1 MAGVGTVPA
10 PPAPSRSP
18 RRHWPDASRCALL
31 AHYDAGVRTT
41 LTLDPDVER
50 LVRDAMHRQRRS
62 MKEIVNDGLRQGLI
76 PPDRPRRRYRLVAHR
91 SALRAGFDRSS
102 LNRLADEV
110 EDEVLAERLA
120 SRG

>member
-1 MAGVGTVPA
+1 M
-10 PPAPSRSP
+10 
-18 RRHWPDASRCALL
+18 
-31 AHYDAGVRTT
+31 RTT

-62 MKEIVNDGLRQGLI
+62 MKEIVNDGLRQGLT

-91 SALRAGFDRSS
+91 SELRAGFDRSS

>member
-1 MAGVGTVPA
+1 MLLDPIRAGVGE
-10 PPAPSRSP
+10 
-18 RRHWPDASRCALL
+18 ASRCVRST
-31 AHYDAGVRTT
+31 HYDAGVRTT

-62 MKEIVNDGLRQGLI
+62 MKEIVNDGLRQGLA
-76 PPDRPRRRYRLVAHR
+76 PPDRPRRRYRLLAHR

-102 LNRLADEV
+102 LSRLADEV
-110 EDEVLAERLA
+110 EDEALADRLA